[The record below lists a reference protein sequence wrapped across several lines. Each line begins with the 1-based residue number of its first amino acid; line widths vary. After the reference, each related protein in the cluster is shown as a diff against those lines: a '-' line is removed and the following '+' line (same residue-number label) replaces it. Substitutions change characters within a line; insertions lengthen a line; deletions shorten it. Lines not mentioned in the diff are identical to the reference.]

1 MPRFDWPWF
10 LAALVLLPLLARH
23 YRRCAQA
30 APSLRFT
37 RGVAATPLP
46 RTRRQRLMQLPMM
59 LRLTALALLIVALAG
74 PRLAGRRVRE
84 INRTT
89 GLQLVVDC
97 SGSMLARD
105 MVFRGKPAARIDVVR
120 ELSRDFVFGDGAAL
134 KGRPLDMIGVI
145 AFGEEPITLCPLTL
159 AHDHLRPVLDAVRVG
174 SGADGTAIGDAVAVA
189 AARFRS
195 AETAAGQKFK
205 STAIILLTDGDNNSG
220 SHTVQD
226 AAGLAAQWGVRVYA
240 IAIRPGRRLPEGQTD
255 PAMSALENLADSTG
269 GKSRLVGDGE
279 ALRTVYEDI
288 DRLEKS
294 DVAIAKF
301 SGGREL
307 MVGLALAAMAL
318 LMAEAV
324 LAHTWLRKVPA

>member
-1 MPRFDWPWF
+1 M
-10 LAALVLLPLLARH
+10 L
-23 YRRCAQA
+23 
-30 APSLRFT
+30 
-37 RGVAATPLP
+37 
-46 RTRRQRLMQLPMM
+46 

-74 PRLAGRRVRE
+74 PRLSGRRVRE
-84 INRTT
+84 INRST

-159 AHDHLRPVLDAVRVG
+159 AHDNLRPVLDAVRVG
-174 SGADGTAIGDAVAVA
+174 SGADGTAIGDAVAAA
-189 AARFRS
+189 AARFRR

-240 IAIRPGRRLPEGQTD
+240 IAIRPGRRLPEGQFD

-269 GKSRLVGDGE
+269 GKLRLVGDGE
-279 ALRTVYEDI
+279 TLRTVYEDI

-294 DVAIAKF
+294 DVATAKF

-307 MVGLALAAMAL
+307 TVGLALAAMAL

-324 LAHTWLRKVPA
+324 LAHTWLRKAPA

>member
-1 MPRFDWPWF
+1 
-10 LAALVLLPLLARH
+10 
-23 YRRCAQA
+23 
-30 APSLRFT
+30 
-37 RGVAATPLP
+37 
-46 RTRRQRLMQLPMM
+46 M

-74 PRLAGRRVRE
+74 PRLSGRRLRE

-120 ELSRDFVFGDGAAL
+120 EISRDFVFGDGVAL

-145 AFGEEPITLCPLTL
+145 AFAEEPVTLCPLTL
-159 AHDHLRPVLDAVRVG
+159 AHDNLRPVLDSVRVG

-189 AARFRS
+189 AARFHR
-195 AETAAGQKFK
+195 AETVAGQKFK
-205 STAIILLTDGDNNSG
+205 STAIILLTVGDNNSG
-220 SHTVQD
+220 THTVQD

-240 IAIRPGRRLPEGQTD
+240 IAIRPGGRRTEGKFD
-255 PAMSALENLADSTG
+255 PAMGALDNLADATG

-279 ALRTVYEDI
+279 ALRAVYEDI
-288 DRLEKS
+288 DRLERS
-294 DVAIAKF
+294 DVATAKF

-307 MVGLALAAMAL
+307 MVGLALAAMGL

-324 LAHTWLRKVPA
+324 LVQTWLRRVPS

>member
-1 MPRFDWPWF
+1 MASWARHGRTRWPGSCASATARSSCLVWTPGGTQPSAWRDAARCSRSWPRRQQPRRGWRVRGKGGVMPRFDWPWF
-10 LAALVLLPLLARH
+10 LAALALLPLLARS
-23 YRRCAQA
+23 YRRRAQA
-30 APSLRFT
+30 APSLRFA

-46 RTRRQRLMQLPMM
+46 RTRRQRWRQLPML

-74 PRLAGRRVRE
+74 PRLSGRRVRE
-84 INRTT
+84 INRST

-159 AHDHLRPVLDAVRVG
+159 AHDNLRPVLDAVRVG
-174 SGADGTAIGDAVAVA
+174 SGADGTAIGDAVAAA
-189 AARFRS
+189 AARFRR

-226 AAGLAAQWGVRVYA
+226 AAGLAAQWGGARVCH
-240 IAIRPGRRLPEGQTD
+240 RD
-255 PAMSALENLADSTG
+255 PARPPP
-269 GKSRLVGDGE
+269 SRGSVRSRHE
-279 ALRTVYEDI
+279 R
-288 DRLEKS
+288 
-294 DVAIAKF
+294 
-301 SGGREL
+301 
-307 MVGLALAAMAL
+307 
-318 LMAEAV
+318 
-324 LAHTWLRKVPA
+324 P